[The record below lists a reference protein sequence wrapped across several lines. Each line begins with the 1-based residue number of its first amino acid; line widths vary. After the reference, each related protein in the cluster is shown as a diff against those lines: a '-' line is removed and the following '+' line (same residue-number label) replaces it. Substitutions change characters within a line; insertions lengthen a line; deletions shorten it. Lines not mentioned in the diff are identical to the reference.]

1 VVSMSNTVTV
11 WRPARAIPHL
21 ADNALH
27 IWLALADEHGPSLPR
42 YTRYLSPDEL
52 QRAERLRLPRHRE
65 RFIISRGLL
74 RALLG
79 KYLDCR
85 PELIQF
91 ACSPQGKPYLP
102 ASFSSAP
109 LSFNLSHSRDAVL
122 FAVRLSEPVGI
133 DVEYM
138 RDNLDFIA
146 LAERFLSVQEYRT
159 VSSLSGAQQ
168 KAAFYTCWTRKEA
181 YLKATGR
188 GLAGLKE
195 AAAQEN
201 GLPSAGERW
210 TVIDLT
216 IPEPFYSGAVA
227 FSGGPAQIQSLLLAM
242 GDPGI

>member
-1 VVSMSNTVTV
+1 MNNAVTD
-11 WRPARAIPHL
+11 WRPARGVPHL
-21 ADNALH
+21 AENALH
-27 IWLALADEHGPSLPR
+27 IWCALASEHEPALQR
-42 YTRYLSPDEL
+42 YTRLLSADEL
-52 QRAERLRLPRHRE
+52 QRAGRLRLPRHRE

-85 PELIQF
+85 PESIQF

-122 FAVRLSEPVGI
+122 FAVCLSEPVGI

-146 LAERFLSVQEYRT
+146 LAERFLSVQEYKT

-195 AAAQEN
+195 AAAMEN

-227 FSGGPAQIQSLLLAM
+227 FSGGPAQIQSLLLTP
-242 GDPGI
+242 DESGI